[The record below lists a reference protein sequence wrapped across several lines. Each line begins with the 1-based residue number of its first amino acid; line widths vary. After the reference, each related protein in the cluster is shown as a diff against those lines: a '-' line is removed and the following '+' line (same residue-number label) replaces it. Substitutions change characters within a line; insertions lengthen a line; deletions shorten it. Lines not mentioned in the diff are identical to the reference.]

1 MAAQLL
7 EMILTLQIT
16 DDNAVNVYRELLTVF
31 WTLKSATSLQRCCD
45 LIWVLLLTHDHYKL
59 AIAMLRQWQVVFIA
73 ATYEYIGSQ
82 LVAQVPWSRLRE
94 IVLLL
99 YEYDPS
105 DIVLD
110 TAVILFVHHFN
121 LQKLVEDAPWFDNWT
136 EADNWLK
143 NKLGVHRE
151 EIAGCYLAQVA
162 DGKYDADNQF
172 SFLFTYKEIMNAFR
186 NPRHAT
192 SIVCLV

>member
-16 DDNAVNVYRELLTVF
+16 DDNAVNVYRELLTVYN
-31 WTLKSATSLQRCCD
+31 SATSLQRCCD

-59 AIAMLRQWQVVFIA
+59 AIAMLRQWQVVFNA
-73 ATYEYIGSQ
+73 ATYEYIGSH

-99 YEYDPS
+99 FEYDSS

-162 DGKYDADNQF
+162 DGKYDQF

-186 NPRHAT
+186 HAT